1 MLGEDATLEL
11 ARDLARNR
19 RPDPDSDGES
29 SDDAAPSS
37 PIAARGTPKNDE
49 FDDANDQDA
58 VDITDEADDVEE
70 LREIIRGFQNGKVS
84 GSLPFYNILLAGA
97 PAEVEAYLVDI
108 QVHLGRLPSRSQ
120 RELLTMS
127 NEIYPRRGA
136 DGLVAAA
143 VQKGY
148 LPAAASSD
156 DEDLRVFLQ
165 ILNDLE
171 PLPVGELLLQG
182 SERTL
187 DIWVWRPFYKLFL
200 CEAGICVYF
209 GEVQSD
215 STKFAR
221 RENDPKAT
229 GRAEDWIIA
238 AEDGGCGARGKE
250 IGIGDSLGAL
260 DFAHQ
265 GAIEKIL
272 KSGRSARDV
281 AFRNQNTPILWL
293 IQNHKWCVVYVVW
306 ARSRDVVVAEY
317 VGHCR
322 NPISSQNF
330 PLGVAKGVEL
340 FLKARQ
346 VIRHALHQITSVALR
361 ASPASL
367 AEITNNGIV
376 IPSTPNTIKFG
387 LRSPPRKVAR
397 IAEDAMASRALL
409 LRRDRQH
416 NGGALLSTTSC
427 ERSHRKKNTTTIT
440 TTGPRN
446 PKVIAA
452 SGPR

>member
-1 MLGEDATLEL
+1 MAYL
-11 ARDLARNR
+11 DLSESMPLRWR
-19 RPDPDSDGES
+19 SQIPDWS
-29 SDDAAPSS
+29 
-37 PIAARGTPKNDE
+37 
-49 FDDANDQDA
+49 DDANDQDA

-84 GSLPFYNILLAGA
+84 GSLPFYNFLLAGA
-97 PAEVEAYLVDI
+97 PAEVEAYAPIFKNRVHLNGPCCPYGSYLVDI

-143 VQKGY
+143 VQEGY
-148 LPAAASSD
+148 QPAAASSD

-165 ILNDLE
+165 ILNNLE
-171 PLPVGELLLQG
+171 PLPVGELLPQG

-187 DIWVWRPFYKLFL
+187 D
-200 CEAGICVYF
+200 F
-209 GEVQSD
+209 GSGGRFINFSFAKPGSA
-215 STKFAR
+215 STSAR
-221 RENDPKAT
+221 SKAT
-229 GRAEDWIIA
+229 QPSLQDAKTIRKPQVAQRTGSSRQRTADA
-238 AEDGGCGARGKE
+238 A
-250 IGIGDSLGAL
+250 LV
-260 DFAHQ
+260 
-265 GAIEKIL
+265 EKR
-272 KSGRSARDV
+272 SGLATRSA
-281 AFRNQNTPILWL
+281 TPILWL

-322 NPISSQNF
+322 NPISSQNL

-361 ASPASL
+361 APPASL

-416 NGGALLSTTSC
+416 NGGALLSTTSWR
-427 ERSHRKKNTTTIT
+427 EESPEEEYHDYYDY
-440 TTGPRN
+440 GSPE
-446 PKVIAA
+446 PESDSSEPAA
-452 SGPR
+452 LNAVAPQNIRRGRLSSCILM